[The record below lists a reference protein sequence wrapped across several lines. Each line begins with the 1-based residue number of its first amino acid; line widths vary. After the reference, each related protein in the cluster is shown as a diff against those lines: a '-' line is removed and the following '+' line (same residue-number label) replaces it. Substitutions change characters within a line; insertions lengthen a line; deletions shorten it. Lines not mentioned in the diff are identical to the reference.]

1 MPKNSA
7 ARQLARR
14 LAIINILPCL
24 PETGTVQG
32 MTAGQVMARLETTH
46 QVDRRTFE
54 RDLEQLGDPAGEWR
68 RLGVEVTARVSA
80 TDARAN
86 EWFTTAASRI
96 PLFRSVTPADALVAS
111 FASQELGPFLPG
123 KVRDT
128 LAEQIAMVEGRL
140 RHLQLTAGY
149 REVTAYRDRIRRLPD
164 GNPMTP
170 ARVVPAHLQTVNDA
184 LMKNLMLRLTYRAA
198 RHGEPGHYLVC
209 PVGLVIHDR
218 SMRLLAVPDTG
229 LGPDPSVMT
238 VKSYMLHRMLEVT
251 AAGPV
256 DRNVMVPT
264 LDGAIAA
271 GALSMWSKGQIAL
284 HLRFAGG
291 EDAAVFAR
299 TLEEMLLARD
309 QKIGPNGRGQLELT
323 ATVTNTS
330 ALRRLLQSM
339 AKEVRVLV
347 PDDLKRDIRDFL
359 AAGLAF
365 QQQD

>member
-1 MPKNSA
+1 MPRNSA
-7 ARQLARR
+7 VRQLARR

-24 PETGTVQG
+24 SETGATQGLTVE
-32 MTAGQVMARLETTH
+32 QVIARLQANH

-54 RDLEQLGDPAGEWR
+54 RDLEQLGDPAGELR

-80 TDARAN
+80 TDARTN
-86 EWFTTAASRI
+86 EWFTTAASRM

-111 FASQELGPFLPG
+111 FASQELGPLLPSG
-123 KVRDT
+123 VREA
-128 LAEQIAMVEGRL
+128 LAQQIAMVEGKL
-140 RHLQLTAGY
+140 RHLEQTDGY

-164 GNPMTP
+164 GTPMTP

-198 RHGEPGHYLVC
+198 RHGEPGDYLVY

-229 LGPDPSVMT
+229 LGRDPAVMV
-238 VKSYMLHRMLEVT
+238 VKSYMLHRMLGVT

-256 DRNVMVPT
+256 DRNVRVPT

-271 GALSMWSKGQIAL
+271 GALRMWSRGQIAL
-284 HLRFAGG
+284 HLRFAEG
-291 EDAAVFAR
+291 EDAAVIAR
-299 TLEEMLLARD
+299 ALKEMPLAPD
-309 QKIGPNGRGQLELT
+309 QKIAPNGRGQLELT

-330 ALRRLLQSM
+330 GLRRLLQSM
-339 AKEVRVLV
+339 AKEARVLA
-347 PDDLKRDIRDFL
+347 PDDLKRDIWDIL

-365 QQQD
+365 